1 MGITTH
7 KRVAAGV
14 AAGLLCTIVI
24 APEATAGGRVDGTW
38 LTEGYGTVLE
48 IADGHAR
55 FYETTG
61 ISCLAGE
68 TADQVE
74 SGPKGTVR
82 FEGDGLGFTVRVKGN
97 RAVQTFDG
105 SVSHRELRRATT
117 TECTAPSGPLGT
129 FDVFWATY
137 AENYPFFDLKGVDWQ
152 AARDRYRPRVRQDTT
167 DRELFD
173 LFVEMIEPLGD
184 AHTGILAG
192 EQFYVGTRPG
202 TTFPSPEL
210 EARVRPYVIGDVGEL
225 QEFGR
230 GRIGYADLPG
240 GLGYLR
246 LIAFAG
252 YTEDGYAADVA
263 ELDRALDTVFA
274 KDFRG
279 LVVDLRING
288 GGADALGLA
297 VAARLTNHPYFAYA
311 KQTWTNGDF
320 AARQRSDV
328 RPATPGFTGPVVLLT
343 GGSQMS
349 AGETFTQALIGRS
362 PAVTRIGENTQ
373 GVFSDTMER
382 SLPNGWKFILPNERF
397 TTRLG
402 QSFDGQGIPPHIRI
416 PVFTEQDFATGKDSA
431 LDRAIALL
439 HRG

>member
-1 MGITTH
+1 MGITH

-24 APEATAGGRVDGTW
+24 APEAAAGERVDGTW
-38 LTEGYGTVLE
+38 RTEGYGTVLE
-48 IADGHAR
+48 ITDGHAR
-55 FYETTG
+55 FYETTE

-68 TADQVE
+68 TAERVGN
-74 SGPKGTVR
+74 GPNGTVR
-82 FEGDGLGFTVRVKGN
+82 FAGDRLGFTVRAKGN
-97 RAVQTFDG
+97 RAVQVFDG
-105 SVSHRELRRATT
+105 SVSHRELRRTST
-117 TECTAPSGPLGT
+117 RPCTAPNGPLGT
-129 FDVFWATY
+129 FDVFWTTY
-137 AENYPFFDLKGVDWQ
+137 AENYPFFQLKGIDWQ
-152 AARDRYRPRVRQDTT
+152 AVRDRYRSRVRPDMSDQ
-167 DRELFD
+167 ELFD
-173 LFVEMIEPLGD
+173 LLVEMIEPLGD

-192 EQFYVGTRPG
+192 ERFHVGHRPG

-210 EARVRPYVIGDVGEL
+210 EARVRPYVIGNVGEL

-246 LIAFAG
+246 LIAFMG
-252 YTEDGYAADVA
+252 YTEDGYAADAA
-263 ELDRALDTVFA
+263 ELDRALDVIF
-274 KDFRG
+274 DRHPRG
-279 LVVDLRING
+279 LIIDLRING

-297 VAARLTNHPYFAYA
+297 VAARLTGHPHFAYA
-311 KQTWTNGDF
+311 KQTWTGTGF
-320 AARQRSDV
+320 SAPQRSDV
-328 RPATPGFTGPVVLLT
+328 RPAKPGFTGPVVLLT
-343 GGSQMS
+343 SGSQMS

-362 PAVTRIGENTQ
+362 PAVTRIGEHTQ

-397 TTRLG
+397 VTRWG
-402 QSFDGQGIPPHIRI
+402 QSFDGAGIPPHIRI